1 MDGMT
6 DGMMAGNKPTA
17 FKSGVVGTV
26 IIVEGLRTYIHNIRS
41 TLRGKKSFCTHYYSI
56 RHGGTTFILVPP
68 GTSTTPAS
76 LIHHTDNLQLPVQLF
91 IKY

>member
-26 IIVEGLRTYIHNIRS
+26 IIVEGLRTYIYTTSAVHCV
-41 TLRGKKSFCTHYYSI
+41 CTHYYSTI
-56 RHGGTTFILVPP
+56 RHGTCTPTFLYLVPP
-68 GTSTTPAS
+68 Q
-76 LIHHTDNLQLPVQLF
+76 HH
-91 IKY
+91 